1 MRMFS
6 GFRASAGITLL
17 GVVLWM
23 PADASSQSAV
33 APKDFSA
40 LVRLSALR
48 LDLSRQVALVK
59 WDTGQPVADPPGD
72 PREQQVIA
80 AAAMEAE
87 ARGLPRAGVSAFFE
101 DQIEASKLVQFVL
114 IAGWRRAGQA
124 PDGPRRNLRAEL
136 RPALDRLRG
145 LMIEE
150 LAITDPLRGTADC
163 SQQLVHAIARH
174 VQTNDLPPLDAIG
187 LDRGLAR
194 ACSR

>member
-1 MRMFS
+1 MRLFS
-6 GFRASAGITLL
+6 RLSASVGATLL

-23 PADASSQSAV
+23 PVDAPAQSAG
-33 APKDFSA
+33 PEDFSA

-80 AAAMEAE
+80 AVATEAE
-87 ARGLPRAGVSAFFE
+87 ERGLSRAGVSAFFE

-114 IAGWRRAGQA
+114 IAGWRRVGQA
-124 PDGPRRNLRAEL
+124 PDGPRRDLRAEL

-150 LAITDPLRGTADC
+150 LATTDHLRGTADC
-163 SQQLVHAIARH
+163 SKRLVDAIARH
-174 VQTNDLPPLDAIG
+174 VQANGSPPLDAIG

-194 ACSR
+194 VCSR